1 MKKLNRILL
10 VDDDDVTNIYNQIL
24 IRKLGV
30 ADNVDVATNG
40 RKALDYLRERSF
52 TNGETFP
59 ELVLLDINMP
69 EMNGFEFL
77 EEYGKM
83 PDASHNEL
91 PIVMLT
97 SSDHDMDLER
107 AQSFPYLSG
116 YYVKPLR
123 EENIRKIFEDLF
135 H

>member
-30 ADNVDVATNG
+30 AENIDVATNG
-40 RKALDYLRERSF
+40 RKALEYLREREV
-52 TNGETFP
+52 TNGHSFP

-77 EEYGKM
+77 EEYGKT
-83 PDASHNEL
+83 PLSKDHEL

-107 AQSFPYLSG
+107 AQSFPYLAG

-123 EENIRKIFEDLF
+123 EENLKKIFQDLF
-135 H
+135 A